1 MSDASPPKSLLARWR
16 GLDPLVRF
24 VPVFA
29 VYQVFIT
36 MFGEHIVRTYPFV
49 DQGMAVSTAEVEHF
63 VMSLFT
69 DDVSQRGRLVTF
81 HSFPVM
87 IVGECVGL
95 LEFMIYT
102 AAVFAFPA
110 TWRQRLVGLL
120 CGLPLLY
127 LFNVVR
133 IGMLLVVG
141 ANNAELFEFF
151 HVYFWQTTLVLLV
164 GGVWLLW
171 VSLVVQREEG
181 TLVHP

>member
-1 MSDASPPKSLLARWR
+1 MSDAPPSLLQRWR
-16 GLDPLVRF
+16 ALEPLARF
-24 VPVFA
+24 VPVFI
-29 VYQVFIT
+29 VYQVLIT
-36 MFGEHIVRTYPFV
+36 IFGDRMVRTYPLI
-49 DQGMAVSTAEVEHF
+49 DQVMAESTARAEF
-63 VMSLFT
+63 LAMSLFT
-69 DDVSQRGRLVTF
+69 SDVTQSGRLVTF
-81 HSFPVM
+81 EAFPVM

-110 TWRQRLVGLL
+110 TWRERLIGLV

-127 LFNVVR
+127 IFNVVR

-141 ANNAELFEFF
+141 SKNAELFEFF

-171 VSLVVQREEG
+171 IALAVNRDNQR
-181 TLVHP
+181 